1 MTASSGTIGQPSSV
15 RISSRIACPVS
26 RSTSLE
32 CSSPGLINR
41 LTAIE
46 RGRLRQ
52 VGIPSARQV
61 VEREGGPERQQRADS
76 HRLDHKSSRFD
87 RWAAKNHRA
96 SQSSAGRVKASQ
108 MNIMATESVPT
119 KAAVLAPSGTHVA
132 QVTPIA
138 AEIMSRQ
145 GPARVAPMGC
155 QVEQTGEW
163 QKPPKEHAGEAALP
177 LSAAGDLQGAL
188 RGVRA
193 QRSRG

>member
-1 MTASSGTIGQPSSV
+1 M
-15 RISSRIACPVS
+15 
-26 RSTSLE
+26 
-32 CSSPGLINR
+32 
-41 LTAIE
+41 AIDQ
-46 RGRLRQ
+46 GRLRQ

-61 VEREGGPERQQRADS
+61 VEREGSPEHQQGADS
-76 HRLDHKSSRFD
+76 HRPDHKSKSGRFD

-132 QVTPIA
+132 QVAPIA

-155 QVEQTGEW
+155 QAEQTGEW
-163 QKPPKEHAGEAALP
+163 QKPPKEHAREAALP
-177 LSAAGDLQGAL
+177 LSAADDLQGTL
-188 RGVRA
+188 RGVRVH
-193 QRSRG
+193 RSRG